1 MSNPSSTAAYAPAPT
16 TIVKG
21 IVERVNQGGV
31 LMGGQWHN
39 YGRTFQGAKLTPTDV
54 GSEVE
59 LTLVHTREGK
69 QFVRSLLVLAAVA
82 AVAVT
87 SEESMA
93 DSEPVALVAPCEPPK
108 AAAPAPAKVP
118 VAETTVTQDQ
128 AASSGASE
136 AQVKYASDLASNL
149 GMAPE
154 RLDLLASIRFGKTF
168 SNLGRTE
175 MKVLIPFLRGDF
187 AKPRARR

>member
-1 MSNPSSTAAYAPAPT
+1 MSNPSSTTAYAPAPT

-21 IVERVNQGGV
+21 IVERTNKGG
-31 LMGGQWHN
+31 LFMGGQWHN
-39 YGRTFQGAKLTPTDV
+39 YGTTFQGAKLAASDV

-69 QFVRSLLVLAAVA
+69 QFVRSLLILAAVA

-87 SEESMA
+87 SEEPIE
-93 DSEPVALVAPCEPPK
+93 DSAPVALVAPCEPPK
-108 AAAPAPAKVP
+108 AAAPAPAVVP
-118 VAETTVTQDQ
+118 VAEVSAAPVQTVVR
-128 AASSGASE
+128 GPSE
-136 AQVKYASDLASNL
+136 AQVKYANDLASKL

-154 RLDLLASIRFGKTF
+154 RLDLLASIRFGKSF

-175 MKVLIPFLRGDF
+175 IQVLIPFLRGDF
-187 AKPRARR
+187 AKPRSRR